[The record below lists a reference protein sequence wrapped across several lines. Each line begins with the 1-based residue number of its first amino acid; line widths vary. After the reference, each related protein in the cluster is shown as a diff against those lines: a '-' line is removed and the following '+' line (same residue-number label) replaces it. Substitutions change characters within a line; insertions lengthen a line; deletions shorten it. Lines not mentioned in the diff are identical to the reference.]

1 MNTFFYQNIEDIF
14 TQSRLSVYKK
24 DGVDD
29 ITCLARYLFNIELC
43 KSLYPALHIFEI
55 TLRNSIDRTL
65 SDYAKTKNWYD
76 VLTIDNESKNKIKL
90 YKSL

>member
-29 ITCLARYLFNIELC
+29 VT
-43 KSLYPALHIFEI
+43 
-55 TLRNSIDRTL
+55 T
-65 SDYAKTKNWYD
+65 
-76 VLTIDNESKNKIKL
+76 
-90 YKSL
+90 